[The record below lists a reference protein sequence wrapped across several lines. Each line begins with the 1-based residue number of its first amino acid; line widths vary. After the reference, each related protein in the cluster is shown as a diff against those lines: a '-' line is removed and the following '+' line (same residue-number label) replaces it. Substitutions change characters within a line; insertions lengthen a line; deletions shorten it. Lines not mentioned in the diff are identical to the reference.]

1 VWRGHGEAKQNRQ
14 HDAAGVVGVV
24 FFLRDGRHL
33 MNDLIPIIA
42 GLAGTVLVAS
52 AVPWRSMLAKL
63 KPLQPTGPTVRGADD
78 PPPEGSQDWVLDI
91 MQACGAASA
100 ETVLQCLEDGLTR
113 DQARAVR
120 IAELQSEVAK

>member
-1 VWRGHGEAKQNRQ
+1 MP
-14 HDAAGVVGVV
+14 AGVVGLV
-24 FFLRDGRHL
+24 FLCGDGRHM

-42 GLAGTVLVAS
+42 GLAGVVLVAS
-52 AVPWRSMLAKL
+52 AVPWRKMLAKFQQS
-63 KPLQPTGPTVRGADD
+63 QPEGPSVRGADD
-78 PPPEGSQDWVLDI
+78 PPPEGSRDWVLDI
-91 MQACGAASA
+91 IQACGAASA

>member
-1 VWRGHGEAKQNRQ
+1 
-14 HDAAGVVGVV
+14 
-24 FFLRDGRHL
+24 

-52 AVPWRSMLAKL
+52 AVPWRSMLAKF
-63 KPLQPTGPTVRGADD
+63 KPSLPERPSVRGADD
-78 PPPEGSQDWVLDI
+78 PPPEDSQDWVLDI

-100 ETVLQCLEDGLTR
+100 ETVLRCLQDGLTR

-120 IAELQSEVAK
+120 IAELQESEVAK

>member
-1 VWRGHGEAKQNRQ
+1 MEN
-14 HDAAGVVGVV
+14 
-24 FFLRDGRHL
+24 
-33 MNDLIPIIA
+33 LIPIIA

-63 KPLQPTGPTVRGADD
+63 KSAQLTEPTVRGADD

-100 ETVLQCLEDGLTR
+100 QTVLQCLQDGLTR

-120 IAELQSEVAK
+120 IAELQSEVSE

>member
-1 VWRGHGEAKQNRQ
+1 VAIPV
-14 HDAAGVVGVV
+14 GVVGVV
-24 FFLRDGRHL
+24 FLLRNGWHL
-33 MNDLIPIIA
+33 MENLIPIIA

-52 AVPWRSMLAKL
+52 AVPWRSMLAKF
-63 KPLQPTGPTVRGADD
+63 KPSQPEGPTVRGADD

>member
-1 VWRGHGEAKQNRQ
+1 
-14 HDAAGVVGVV
+14 
-24 FFLRDGRHL
+24 

-63 KPLQPTGPTVRGADD
+63 KSAQPTEPSVRGADD
-78 PPPEGSQDWVLDI
+78 PPPEGSRDWVLDI
-91 MQACGAASA
+91 IQACGAASA

-120 IAELQSEVAK
+120 ITELQESAVAK

>member
-1 VWRGHGEAKQNRQ
+1 L
-14 HDAAGVVGVV
+14 V
-24 FFLRDGRHL
+24 FLLRNGWHL

-42 GLAGTVLVAS
+42 GLAGVVLVAS
-52 AVPWRSMLAKL
+52 AVPWRSMLAKF
-63 KPLQPTGPTVRGADD
+63 KPSLPTGPTVRGADD
-78 PPPEGSQDWVLDI
+78 PPPEGSRDWVLDI
-91 MQACGAASA
+91 IQACGAASA

>member
-1 VWRGHGEAKQNRQ
+1 
-14 HDAAGVVGVV
+14 
-24 FFLRDGRHL
+24 

-42 GLAGTVLVAS
+42 GLAGTVLVAG

-63 KPLQPTGPTVRGADD
+63 KSAQPTEPTVRGADD
-78 PPPEGSQDWVLDI
+78 PPPEGSRDWVLDI
-91 MQACGAASA
+91 IQACGAASA
-100 ETVLQCLEDGLTR
+100 ETVLQCLQDGLTR